1 VGDVGIRDAM
11 MDEGTDEG
19 DVVIDEGT
27 EVGVEDDESD
37 ESGNGVEDDEGVE
50 GDESCEDDEGV
61 ENDESGMGVENDESG
76 MGVENDE
83 SGVGVEND
91 ESGVGVENDD
101 SGVGVENDDSGV
113 GVENDDSGVG
123 VENDDSGVGV
133 GENPDIDNVTID
145 CVVEIGKDYLP
156 LCPICREYIEGKCVS
171 LFCSHKFHV
180 DCLSP
185 WIQNNNTCPCC
196 RTIIERLPNGYGYGY
211 QIGYFIFL
219 RSCGINSDIKRDV
232 EDNVEGFFV
241 NDYKNNVDRCI
252 DVSRQITKKSLELD
266 EYKKNVQKT
275 KELILL
281 ISEGDYVDINVFFK
295 DIDKKMENKKESLKK
310 LQKSLDDIM
319 YEKV

>member
-1 VGDVGIRDAM
+1 MQSTIVNDGSETQSSPQPLSFYFDRVGDVGIRDAM
-11 MDEGTDEG
+11 MDEGTDEVTEEG
-19 DVVIDEGT
+19 DVVIDEVT
-27 EVGVEDDESD
+27 EVGVEDDESDESGNSVEDD

-50 GDESCEDDEGV
+50 GDESGVGV
-61 ENDESGMGVENDESG
+61 ED
-76 MGVENDE
+76 DE
-83 SGVGVEND
+83 SGVGVEDDESGVGDD
-91 ESGVGVENDD
+91 ESGVGVEDD
-101 SGVGVENDDSGV
+101 ES
-113 GVENDDSGVG
+113 
-123 VENDDSGVGV
+123 GV

-156 LCPICREYIEGKCVS
+156 LCPICREDIEGKCVS
-171 LFCSHKFHV
+171 LFCSHKFHI

-232 EDNVEGFFV
+232 EDNVEGFFD

-275 KELILL
+275 KELIFL

-295 DIDKKMENKKESLKK
+295 DIDKKMENKKESLKN